1 MSKGL
6 KPDAQDI
13 CNHIDQLMQSEWL
26 GSSRKW
32 WPYYIY
38 HFTNIDNAVQI
49 LNNGFIYSRNNAL
62 NMGLM
67 ESDNASPQVIEQTN
81 DQWADYVRLYF
92 RPRTPTQFNNEGFRP
107 KEDRALDSKCPVPIF
122 FLFDAKGLLSRQE
135 VSFSNMSLTKAHH
148 QVFSD
153 ANGFKNLPFNL
164 IYHDAAF
171 PPEQRD
177 LIVGSRHAEVIIPNQ
192 LDLDDLKNIWCR
204 SEAEYKTLINLLD
217 PIARKKWQKKIGGGK
232 KGNLFFRKWLF
243 IEKVNF
249 DENEISFIFNL
260 PSYKCS
266 PFHAKVIIEEKN
278 TGMMYKWENEGFEDD
293 ALTLDL
299 SGLKDPTN
307 YIVKLYFEDQIMFL
321 DEYEQQSDIPF

>member
-122 FLFDAKGLLSRQE
+122 FFLMPKDYYPAKKFLL
-135 VSFSNMSLTKAHH
+135 
-148 QVFSD
+148 
-153 ANGFKNLPFNL
+153 
-164 IYHDAAF
+164 
-171 PPEQRD
+171 
-177 LIVGSRHAEVIIPNQ
+177 VI
-192 LDLDDLKNIWCR
+192 
-204 SEAEYKTLINLLD
+204 
-217 PIARKKWQKKIGGGK
+217 
-232 KGNLFFRKWLF
+232 
-243 IEKVNF
+243 
-249 DENEISFIFNL
+249 
-260 PSYKCS
+260 
-266 PFHAKVIIEEKN
+266 
-278 TGMMYKWENEGFEDD
+278 
-293 ALTLDL
+293 
-299 SGLKDPTN
+299 
-307 YIVKLYFEDQIMFL
+307 
-321 DEYEQQSDIPF
+321 